1 MSHEKVPFATSYG
14 HRPSFPSRAPARRSA
29 CVDYLYYNPDGTI
42 RPVVPTVDPDKLS
55 GNTAYSPLRSGTPVA
70 QGNAAPS
77 QPDAPAEQKLQ

>member
-1 MSHEKVPFATSYG
+1 MKKFLLQQVTDIVPPSLLGLLPAVLLAVVSCDRAQHHELG
-14 HRPSFPSRAPARRSA
+14 
-29 CVDYLYYNPDGTI
+29 
-42 RPVVPTVDPDKLS
+42 